1 MSSKGFYTNGAEDIS
16 AASTKVNSI
25 PLTDVDSDSNGSI
38 GQLVSNA
45 TQQMSSLVR
54 SEVEL
59 AKTELASSVKRGALG
74 GGVLGVAG
82 VIAAYSS
89 FFFFFFLAE
98 LISIWLPRW
107 SAYLIVFLFML
118 VLAGILALI
127 GVKKFK
133 GIKKPEKTIE
143 SVSELKHLVPGKAT
157 ASLEASR
164 SSGMFS

>member
-16 AASTKVNSI
+16 AASTRVNSI
-25 PLTDVDSDSNGSI
+25 PLTDVDSDPNGSI

-157 ASLEASR
+157 ASLEASH